1 MGDRTTLAAYE
12 AAAAAYATEWEDD
25 QDVPADLYELLSE
38 FFRPGSVI
46 EIGCGSGR
54 DAAWLAAQGYQV
66 AAFDGSAA
74 LLAEARRRHPGIE
87 FAVATLP
94 GLSEIGPRRAAN
106 VLCETVLMHL
116 PAQEIA
122 AAASRLYEL
131 LEPGGTLYVSWR
143 VTDGAGRR
151 DPAGRLYSA
160 FEPGLIPG
168 SFGGAVILHD
178 EERRSASSG
187 RTVHR
192 VIARRPG

>member
-25 QDVPADLYELLSE
+25 QDVPADLYELLGE

-54 DAAWLAAQGYQV
+54 DAAWLA
-66 AAFDGSAA
+66 
-74 LLAEARRRHPGIE
+74 
-87 FAVATLP
+87 
-94 GLSEIGPRRAAN
+94 GLTEVGPQRAAN

-116 PAQEIA
+116 PVAEIA
-122 AAASRLYEL
+122 AAAGRLYEL
-131 LEPGGTLYVSWR
+131 VEPGGTLYVSWR
-143 VTDGAGRR
+143 VTDGADRR

-160 FEPGLIPG
+160 FEPGLILG
-168 SFGGAVILHD
+168 SFGRAVILHD

-192 VIARRPG
+192 VIARRPR

>member
-12 AAAAAYATEWEDD
+12 AAAASYATEWEDD
-25 QDVPADLYELLSE
+25 QDVPSDLYELLAG

-94 GLSEIGPRRAAN
+94 GLGEIGPRRAAN

-122 AAASRLYEL
+122 AAAGRLYEL
-131 LEPGGTLYVSWR
+131 V
-143 VTDGAGRR
+143 
-151 DPAGRLYSA
+151 
-160 FEPGLIPG
+160 
-168 SFGGAVILHD
+168 
-178 EERRSASSG
+178 
-187 RTVHR
+187 
-192 VIARRPG
+192 ARCM